1 MFFNFDKYYNKK
13 IPKDA
18 IFFDVGSNK
27 GDWSIKIKKNINM
40 QNFFVLNQYQE

>member
-27 GDWSIKIKKNINM
+27 GDWSIKIKKKI
-40 QNFFVLNQYQE
+40 